1 MSKIPDTQDPTLAAI
16 DAALVAEEARKPP
29 RKYLGASGIGHAC
42 ERKSWLDFRHASPRK
57 VDAKGLRRI
66 QDGFAGEA
74 VMIYRLRL
82 VKEIVL
88 LTSGGSGDDPD
99 AEQIGF
105 EDFGGHF
112 RGHLDGMILGLLQA
126 PHAWHVWECK
136 VCDPKKT
143 DALVK
148 LKHEHGEKGALK
160 AWDEIYYAQA
170 QLYMHY
176 MGVDRHYLTACT
188 PGVRDVVTCRT
199 NYDEADAIR
208 IIAKAKR
215 VIQSPTPPA
224 KISDDPSWFQCR
236 WCDHQDACH
245 SGRVVAQN
253 GCRTCVHATPL
264 DGGTWHCA
272 RFDEAL
278 DFDKQRAGCP
288 AHLFI
293 PALVP
298 WEQTDAGDDWIE
310 YTKPDG
316 STWVDGGTHA
326 DPA

>member
-1 MSKIPDTQDPTLAAI
+1 MAKLPDTQDPTMVAV
-16 DAALVAEEARKPP
+16 DAAMEAHEATKPP
-29 RKYLGASGIGHAC
+29 RQYLGASGIGHAC
-42 ERKSWLDFRHASPRK
+42 ERKSWLDFRHVSPRK
-57 VDAKGLRRI
+57 IDAKGLRRI
-66 QDGFAGEA
+66 QDGFAGEN
-74 VMIYRLRL
+74 VMIERLSMIDTITL
-82 VKEIVL
+82 HTTENN
-88 LTSGGSGDDPD
+88 SN
-99 AEQIGF
+99 QIGF
-105 EDFGGHF
+105 QDFGGHF

-126 PHAWHVWECK
+126 PKAWHVWENK
-136 VCDPKKT
+136 VCDQKKI

-148 LKHEHGEKGALK
+148 LKHEHGEKNALK
-160 AWDEIYYAQA
+160 AWDEIYYAQS
-170 QLYMHY
+170 QIYMHY
-176 MGVDRHYLTACT
+176 MGVERHYLTACT

-199 NYDEADAIR
+199 AYDEADALR

-224 KISDDPSWFQCR
+224 RISDDPSWFQCH
-236 WCDHQDACH
+236 WCDHQDVCH
-245 SGRVVAQN
+245 GSKVVAQS
-253 GCRTCVHATPL
+253 GCRTCVHSTPL
-264 DGGTWHCA
+264 EDGTWHCA
-272 RFDEAL
+272 RFDEVL

-298 WEQTDAGDDWIE
+298 WEQTDSGDDWIE

>member
-1 MSKIPDTQDPTLAAI
+1 MAKIPDTQDPTMLAV
-16 DAALVAEEARKPP
+16 DAAMEAHEATKPP
-29 RKYLGASGIGHAC
+29 RQYLGASGIGHAC

-57 VDAKGLRRI
+57 IDAKGLRRI
-66 QDGFAGEA
+66 HDGFAGEA
-74 VMIYRLRL
+74 IMIERLSRVEGITL
-82 VKEIVL
+82 HINGEYN
-88 LTSGGSGDDPD
+88 TD
-99 AEQIGF
+99 QIGF
-105 EDFGGHF
+105 QDFGGHF
-112 RGHLDGMILGLLQA
+112 RGHLDGMILGLIQS
-126 PHAWHVWECK
+126 PKSWHVWECK
-136 VCDPKKT
+136 VCDQKKI
-143 DALVK
+143 DALAK

-160 AWDEIYYAQA
+160 AWDEIYYGQA
-170 QLYMHY
+170 QIYMHY

-199 NYDEADAIR
+199 AYDEADAIR

-224 KISDDPSWFQCR
+224 RISTDPSWFQCH
-236 WCDHQDACH
+236 WCDHQDVCH
-245 SGRVVAQN
+245 GSKVVAQS

-264 DGGTWHCA
+264 DDGTWHCA
-272 RFDEAL
+272 RFDEVLA
-278 DFDKQRAGCP
+278 FDKQRAGCP

-298 WEQTDAGDDWIE
+298 FEQTDSGDDWIE